1 LKRKAL
7 IFVDEGFEDSE
18 LIYPYYRLQEAG
30 FEVYFI
36 ASEANKV
43 YAGKKGT
50 LITSHLSPKTNL
62 NIDEYDVIIIPGGR
76 APDKMRMNKELVA
89 LIKEAFNKG
98 KIIGAICH
106 GPQML
111 IEADIVRGR
120 KVTGY
125 KSISTDLKNA
135 GANFIDAPVVV
146 DGNIITSRK
155 PDDLPYFCKEIINAT
170 SKMEVNV

>member
-1 LKRKAL
+1 MKGKAL
-7 IFVDEGFEDSE
+7 IFVDEGFEDAE

-30 FEVYFI
+30 FEVYFV

-43 YAGKKGT
+43 YTGKKG
-50 LITSHLSPKTNL
+50 ISVTSHLSPKNL
-62 NIDEYDVIIIPGGR
+62 NIEEYDVIIIPGGR

-111 IEADIVRGR
+111 IEADIIKGR

-146 DGNIITSRK
+146 DGNIITSRR

-170 SKMEVNV
+170 LKMKVNV

>member
-1 LKRKAL
+1 MKFKLKRKAL
-7 IFVDEGFEDSE
+7 ILVDEEFEDAE

-36 ASEANKV
+36 ASEANKT
-43 YAGKKGT
+43 YKGKKGFS
-50 LITSHLSPKTNL
+50 ITSNLSPKNL
-62 NIDEYDVIIIPGGR
+62 NINEYDVLIIPGGR
-76 APDKMRMNKELVA
+76 APDKMRMNKELVDVV
-89 LIKEAFNKG
+89 KEAFNKG

-111 IEADIVRGR
+111 IEADVIKGR

-135 GANFIDAPVVV
+135 GAKFIDEPVVV

-155 PDDLPYFCKEIINAT
+155 PDDLPYFCKEILNALT
-170 SKMEVNV
+170 R

>member
-7 IFVDEGFEDSE
+7 ILVDEEFEDAE

-30 FEVYFI
+30 LEVCLV
-36 ASEANKV
+36 ASEANKT
-43 YAGKKGT
+43 YKGKRG
-50 LITSHLSPKTNL
+50 ISVISNLSPKNL
-62 NIDEYDVIIIPGGR
+62 NINEYDVIIIPGGR
-76 APDKMRMNKELVA
+76 APDKMRVNEELVN

-111 IEADIVRGR
+111 IEADVIKGR

-125 KSISTDLKNA
+125 KSIATDLKNA
-135 GANFIDAPVVV
+135 GAKFIDEQVVV

-155 PDDLPYFCKEIINAT
+155 PEDLPYFCKEVLNALAK
-170 SKMEVNV
+170 SEVSV

>member
-1 LKRKAL
+1 MKRKAL

-43 YAGKKGT
+43 YIGKKG
-50 LITSHLSPKTNL
+50 ISVTSHLSPKNL
-62 NIDEYDVIIIPGGR
+62 NIEEYDVIIIPGGR

-98 KIIGAICH
+98 KIIAAICH

-111 IEADIVRGR
+111 IEADIIKGR

-155 PDDLPYFCKEIINAT
+155 PDDLPYFCKEIINAAL
-170 SKMEVNV
+170 KMEVNI